1 MLAHR
6 QLHAIRLHTRL
17 DCTQSGCVKSRIA
30 ALLFALQDGALASAR
45 STLCR
50 KSERACP
57 CLRKHSL
64 AFHSIAF
71 AATATATRRSRCYH
85 NSNSVC
91 VMLPHYITN
100 IQQSQFNISQNYNKH
115 TTTILPTYIQHY
127 HNVSKLLTTT
137 IFSQYFHNTTTS
149 TATAKATAT
158 ATAAWRAI
166 RFLQKLDCTQ
176 SGHAQFWIA
185 RNFVYMI
192 LLIYDECMN
201 E

>member
-6 QLHAIRLHTRL
+6 QLHAIRLHIRL

-30 ALLFALQDGALASAR
+30 ALLFALQDGALTSAR

-85 NSNSVC
+85 NSNSVSC
-91 VMLPHYITN
+91 YHTTLPTYDSHNSIYHNTITN
-100 IQQSQFNISQNYNKH
+100 ILPQYYQHTYNHNTITMFPNYLLPQYSPS
-115 TTTILPTYIQHY
+115 TITILPHPRPRPRPRPRQH
-127 HNVSKLLTTT
+127 
-137 IFSQYFHNTTTS
+137 
-149 TATAKATAT
+149 
-158 ATAAWRAI
+158 
-166 RFLQKLDCTQ
+166 
-176 SGHAQFWIA
+176 GAQFGFYKSWIA
-185 RNFVYMI
+185 RNPAI
-192 LLIYDECMN
+192 LLIYDE
-201 E
+201 